1 MFRYIVFLNALSSA
15 DEKARRMMDE
25 QGHMDPSDMEG
36 RAAAASYIADLTSNL
51 AEIARTHGLET
62 LSYVLEMARL
72 EAESTAHECDGR

>member
-1 MFRYIVFLNALSSA
+1 
-15 DEKARRMMDE
+15 MDDR
-25 QGHMDPSDMEG
+25 GHMDGLDAEG

-72 EAESTAHECDGR
+72 EAESTAHQDRGQ

>member
-1 MFRYIVFLNALSSA
+1 
-15 DEKARRMMDE
+15 MDE
-25 QGHMDPSDMEG
+25 RSHTGGLNTGG

-72 EAESTAHECDGR
+72 EAESTVHQDSGQ